1 MTVAAPLSLTAL
13 SMLPVRRNGDVPG
26 YRASLA
32 HGLQGADVG
41 VVANITSIR
50 ARLVR
55 PEHYDAP

>member
-1 MTVAAPLSLTAL
+1 
-13 SMLPVRRNGDVPG
+13 MLPVRRNGDEPG